1 MSRQDYNVE
10 CIKGYGK
17 IIFVR
22 SKERVY
28 CPISGAGYCE
38 RCDVDLEKNLGG
50 DRQVKKAE
58 T

>member
-1 MSRQDYNVE
+1 MSNQDYNVH
-10 CIKGYGK
+10 CLKGYGG

-22 SKERVY
+22 SKERAY

-38 RCDVDLEKNLGG
+38 RCDVDLKENL
-50 DRQVKKAE
+50 DENRQVKKAE